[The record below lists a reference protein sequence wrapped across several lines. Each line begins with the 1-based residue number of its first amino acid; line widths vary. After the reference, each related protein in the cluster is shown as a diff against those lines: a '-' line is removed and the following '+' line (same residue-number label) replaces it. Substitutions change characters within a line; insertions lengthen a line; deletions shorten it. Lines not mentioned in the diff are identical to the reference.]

1 MDPIVS
7 FIKTLDKIS
16 NNIPSSLFAIS
27 LMIISG
33 LFFVLMHSAVKYLS
47 KEVHIFEIA
56 FFRCALVIFVLAPI
70 IFQQGK
76 KIFKTKQPKV
86 QILRITTNSVA
97 MLCFFYGISTTPLA
111 QLTTLGFTVPIFA
124 TILAVIFMKEKIRLR
139 RTTALIV
146 GFIGTII
153 VMRPDIS
160 IELGALL
167 IIFSSF
173 LWSICLIFIKK
184 LTQTDS
190 AVTIS
195 LYFGIGMIPATFAL
209 AFPVLEMIDLRQ
221 FIILI
226 FIAVTGT
233 LAQTIM
239 NSALEKGELALLLPF
254 DFLRLIWSVLIGY
267 ALFSEEPT
275 ITLWLGGF
283 LIIGSTSY
291 IAWREATLK
300 KVDEKL

>member
-86 QILRITTNSVA
+86 QFLRITTNSVA

-226 FIAVTGT
+226 FIAITGT

>member
-1 MDPIVS
+1 ME
-7 FIKTLDKIS
+7 IKVLLSKAFNKIS
-16 NNIPSSLFAIS
+16 NNMSAPLIAIS

-56 FFRCALVIFVLAPI
+56 FFRCALVIFVLAPVI
-70 IFQQGK
+70 IQQGK
-76 KIFKTKQPKV
+76 TIFKTKQPKM
-86 QILRITTNSVA
+86 QFLRIMTNSVA

-139 RTTALIV
+139 RTTALII
-146 GFIGTII
+146 GFIGTIV

-195 LYFGIGMIPATFAL
+195 LYFGIGMIPATFIL
-209 AFPVLEMIDLRQ
+209 AFPVMEAIDMRQ
-221 FIILI
+221 FTILV
-226 FIAVTGT
+226 FIAITGT

-239 NSALEKGELALLLPF
+239 NTALKKGELALLLPF

-267 ALFSEEPT
+267 VLFAEEPT
-275 ITLWLGGF
+275 FTLWIGGF
-283 LIIGSTSY
+283 LIIGSTTY
-291 IAWREATLK
+291 IAWREAKLK
-300 KVDEKL
+300 NRPPL

>member
-7 FIKTLDKIS
+7 FIKTLNKIS

-86 QILRITTNSVA
+86 QFLRITTNSVA

-184 LTQTDS
+184 LTETDS

>member
-7 FIKTLDKIS
+7 FIKTLNKIS
-16 NNIPSSLFAIS
+16 NNIPSSLFSIS

-33 LFFVLMHSAVKYLS
+33 LFFVIMHSAVKYLS

-86 QILRITTNSVA
+86 QFLRIATNSVA

-221 FIILI
+221 FIILV

-239 NSALEKGELALLLPF
+239 NTALKKGELALLLPF

-267 ALFSEEPT
+267 ALFAEKPT
-275 ITLWLGGF
+275 FTLWIGGF
-283 LIIGSTSY
+283 LIIGSTTY
-291 IAWREATLK
+291 IAWRESKLK
-300 KVDEKL
+300 KSTSL